1 MSIARY
7 STYKHSEIPWLGDVP
22 SHWTSVPLKAVVTH
36 NDEVLEETTPLDTE
50 IVYVDISGVDAVRGL
65 VAKDTML
72 FAQAPSRARRRVA
85 HGDVIVSTVR
95 TYLKAI
101 AAIRDPEPNLIVSTG
116 FAVIRPK
123 SEVLPDFLAYLL
135 SANYFIEQVIARSTG
150 VSYPAINA
158 SELVRIA
165 ITLPPR
171 EDQRAIATFLDREIE
186 KVDSLIAEQHR
197 LIAFLKEKRQAV
209 IAHAVTKGLDSRA
222 EMKSS
227 GVEWLGDLPAHWDYA
242 ALTRIASRVVVGIA
256 EAATHAYA
264 DSGVP
269 ILRSTNIR
277 AGKIIGEILYIDPEF
292 AGGRDSKQIMAQ
304 DLVTVRTG
312 NAGVTA
318 VIPPE
323 FDGCQCF
330 TMLITTLNKGS
341 LPEYYCYW
349 INSVSAQ
356 CYFQLEGWGT
366 AQINISVP
374 ILKALPV
381 PVPPTAEQEAIVAF
395 LDHEVGKLDALSV
408 QANHVIELLHERRSA
423 LISAAV
429 TGQIDV
435 RNMYVQVAA

>member
-1 MSIARY
+1 LN
-7 STYKHSEIPWLGDVP
+7 TGD
-22 SHWTSVPLKAVVTH
+22 L
-36 NDEVLEETTPLDTE
+36 NDREVLTSEKKITE
-50 IVYVDISGVDAVRGL
+50 LALSDHSTLKIYPPGSVVIAMYGATIGKVGL
-65 VAKDTML
+65 LRFPATVNQACCVFSQSTHFTAEFL
-72 FAQAPSRARRRVA
+72 FYWFLAARES
-85 HGDVIVSTVR
+85 IVSLAIGAGQPNISQEILR
-95 TYLKAI
+95 ALRLPCPSLSEQKAI
-101 AAIRDPEPNLIVSTG
+101 AS
-116 FAVIRPK
+116 
-123 SEVLPDFLAYLL
+123 FL
-135 SANYFIEQVIARSTG
+135 NIETAK
-150 VSYPAINA
+150 
-158 SELVRIA
+158 
-165 ITLPPR
+165 
-171 EDQRAIATFLDREIE
+171 LDALM
-186 KVDSLIAEQHR
+186 DEQQR
-197 LIAFLKEKRQAV
+197 LIDLLVEKRQAV
-209 IAHAVTKGLDSRA
+209 ISHAVTKGLDHKVI
-222 EMKSS
+222 MKSS
-227 GVEWLGDLPAHWDYA
+227 GVEWLGDVPAHWDYA

-292 AGGRDSKQIMAQ
+292 AGGRDSKQIKAQ
-304 DLVTVRTG
+304 DLITVRTG

-395 LDHEVGKLDALSV
+395 LDYEVGKLDALSV
-408 QANHVIELLHERRSA
+408 QANHVIDLLHERRSA

-435 RNMYVQVAA
+435 RKMYVEVAA